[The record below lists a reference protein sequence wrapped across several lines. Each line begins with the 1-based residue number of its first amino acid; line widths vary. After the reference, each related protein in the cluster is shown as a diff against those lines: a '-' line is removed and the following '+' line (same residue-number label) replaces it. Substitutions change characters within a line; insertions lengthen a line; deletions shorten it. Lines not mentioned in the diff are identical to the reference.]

1 MPIQVKTA
9 NRNRNRIINIRARQ
23 AQCELIDCATK
34 VLGKSRSDF
43 MLEAACREAEAVL
56 IGRTFFALDEA
67 KFQEFMELLDAP
79 PNANGHLHKLL
90 RTKAPWD

>member
-1 MPIQVKTA
+1 
-9 NRNRNRIINIRARQ
+9 
-23 AQCELIDCATK
+23 
-34 VLGKSRSDF
+34 

-79 PNANGHLHKLL
+79 PNANEHLHKLL